1 MATKKKT
8 KTSDESR
15 VSKRPKF
22 DLNAMYS
29 DNLDVIEKRQGFV
42 ASSLDASPPISSGML
57 AVDLMLGG
65 GIRPCM
71 MTGVAQEQG
80 GKTTLALTVMA
91 SAIKQNIPIIAFADF
106 EGSTKNSK
114 PYVHSILKGSGVNLT
129 MDEVFGKRNKEGKW
143 ITPPRV
149 RYRAETILEKFY
161 DWLSEILRDLPDKKY
176 VEGKWWLVFED
187 DKKNKAKVSEFV
199 DAAMTRKYGNGLW
212 VEAPDGNMQA
222 IMFVDSYTAMQP
234 KIKDEED
241 IGNQLSV
248 KASAF
253 SKQLERVKGR
263 MAEKMVTVYGLNHLR
278 DNPMAMFGPKESEK
292 GGKALQQ
299 FSDVRIKHT
308 SRSLSAAPF
317 GPKADKNKDYN
328 ETEKS
333 VEFPGRDVYRYVALK
348 AIKNKLWTPQRQVF
362 MRLWVEDGSGTA
374 RGIDPVFDTVYF
386 LQQTGQLSGNRKK
399 FKLKLEGQGEAKKP
413 VTWEELKAWVLGDKE
428 KMKAISTGLG
438 FRPMSLRAFCFKQI
452 ADGSA
457 EELYLKFVNSK
468 QKDDSDEEETSE

>member
-1 MATKKKT
+1 
-8 KTSDESR
+8 
-15 VSKRPKF
+15 
-22 DLNAMYS
+22 
-29 DNLDVIEKRQGFV
+29 
-42 ASSLDASPPISSGML
+42 
-57 AVDLMLGG
+57 
-65 GIRPCM
+65 
-71 MTGVAQEQG
+71 
-80 GKTTLALTVMA
+80 
-91 SAIKQNIPIIAFADF
+91 
-106 EGSTKNSK
+106 
-114 PYVHSILKGSGVNLT
+114 
-129 MDEVFGKRNKEGKW
+129 
-143 ITPPRV
+143 
-149 RYRAETILEKFY
+149 
-161 DWLSEILRDLPDKKY
+161 
-176 VEGKWWLVFED
+176 
-187 DKKNKAKVSEFV
+187 
-199 DAAMTRKYGNGLW
+199 
-212 VEAPDGNMQA
+212 
-222 IMFVDSYTAMQP
+222 
-234 KIKDEED
+234 
-241 IGNQLSV
+241 
-248 KASAF
+248 
-253 SKQLERVKGR
+253 

-333 VEFPGRDVYRYVALK
+333 VEFIGRDVYRYVALK

-468 QKDDSDEEETSE
+468 QKDDGDEEETSE